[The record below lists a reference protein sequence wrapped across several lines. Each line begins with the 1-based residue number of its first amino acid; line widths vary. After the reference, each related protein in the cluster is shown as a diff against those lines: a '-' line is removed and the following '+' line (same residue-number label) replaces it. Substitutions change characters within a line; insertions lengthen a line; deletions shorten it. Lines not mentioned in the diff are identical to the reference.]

1 MHFFSFFNFKMRRSL
16 IIFPDVNIRHIGTE
30 LNVIR
35 VHSISEI
42 NVIQSGLMNNN

>member
-1 MHFFSFFNFKMRRSL
+1 MYL
-16 IIFPDVNIRHIGTE
+16 TIRHTGTE

-42 NVIQSGLMNNN
+42 NAIQSLNE